1 MERVSVSVYQLFLQG
16 GVTLFLTDI
25 LKLKRF
31 PIKIEAPI
39 YHLFL

>member
-1 MERVSVSVYQLFLQG
+1 MESVSVSVYQLFLQG
-16 GVTLFLTDI
+16 VTLFLTDV